1 MTHTSVYE
9 EVKAAHDAD
18 RHLVGVA
25 PLVAVHACMDD
36 DILRRYRLWLADCAA
51 HVMPEYGGFGDMR
64 ALRDAVVVAREYARG
79 RAGFSAAHRVGGAA
93 WDAYEAAAAAGNWR
107 AAWAAEDAFLTI
119 ITPDIIRLSLP
130 DVLAKRG
137 AEWAAE
143 HDKWRMSRLL
153 ARLSESEP
161 EDFPL
166 PPADAV

>member
-18 RHLVGVA
+18 RPLMDVA
-25 PLVAVHACMDD
+25 PLVAVHACMDY

-79 RAGFSAAHRVGGAA
+79 RAGFYAAHRAAGPA
-93 WDAYEAAAAAGNWR
+93 WDAYEAAEDAGNWR
-107 AAWAAEDAFLTI
+107 AAWAAEDATLATM
-119 ITPDIIRLSLP
+119 TPDIIRLALP
-130 DVLAKRG
+130 RVLARRG

-143 HDKWRMSRLL
+143 HDKWRVSRLL

-166 PPADAV
+166 PPVDAV